1 MAPADG
7 GPVGRGA
14 HQMIFAE
21 RAMTLALRS
30 VQIMPES
37 A

>member
-7 GPVGRGA
+7 DPIGWGA
-14 HQMIFAE
+14 HDFAE

-30 VQIMPES
+30 VQILPES